1 MQSGKG
7 ITMRNIASI
16 ALVALAVAC
25 GGSGALAQDKAK
37 AVDKS
42 KGTAAEATAMVQ
54 KAIAHIKKAGRE
66 KAFADFDSKAGGFTD
81 RDLYVVVYDMKGKV
95 LAHGANEKM
104 IGKDVIDLRDS
115 DGKYFVRERV
125 EMMSKSPDAKGW
137 QDYKFM
143 NPVTRQIEPKSMF
156 LQRLDDM
163 IVGCGIYKG

>member
-1 MQSGKG
+1 MNKFASLVLASLL
-7 ITMRNIASI
+7 IAFGAAS
-16 ALVALAVAC
+16 AV
-25 GGSGALAQDKAK
+25 AQDKGK
-37 AVDKS
+37 AAADKS

-54 KAIAHIKKAGRE
+54 KAVAHIKKAGRD
-66 KAFADFDSKAGGFTD
+66 KAFADFNNKSGAFTD

-95 LAHGANEKM
+95 LAHGANEKL
-104 IGKDVIDLRDS
+104 IGKDVLELRDM
-115 DGKYFVRERV
+115 DGKYFVKERV
-125 EMMSKSPDAKGW
+125 EMMSKGPDAKGW